1 MTTQSTPSIKSP
13 AAFERLISPLPSG
26 CKAPSE
32 VGCTAFMSKDVNHH
46 RINQH
51 LFNPRSVR
59 KMTEHTRKLIAKMRS
74 GEQVFKGKAKKV
86 RQINPQLVNID
97 FSGFDD

>member
-1 MTTQSTPSIKSP
+1 
-13 AAFERLISPLPSG
+13 
-26 CKAPSE
+26 
-32 VGCTAFMSKDVNHH
+32 
-46 RINQH
+46 
-51 LFNPRSVR
+51 
-59 KMTEHTRKLIAKMRS
+59 MTEHTRKLIAKMRS